1 MTIGEAR
8 ARWAAE
14 LARAGLPEPQID
26 VDLLLAAVLGIPR
39 LEIPLW
45 LTRSLG
51 ATETAR
57 LADLATRRQARE
69 PLQYLLGEWPFLDLV
84 LEVGP
89 AVLIP
94 RPETEDWVGRL
105 LADDLGG
112 GIGPDPAPRFAD
124 VGTGTGAIGLA
135 LATGWPRATGM
146 LIDLSPAAL
155 AVARRNLA
163 RYPGA
168 APRVVVVQGD
178 LTAPVATGSLDLLVS
193 NPPYVDRADLPGLE
207 PEVRDHEP
215 RLALDGGEGGLTVI
229 ARLLADAARVLR
241 QGGRLAIEH
250 GHGQRAAI
258 LALPAP
264 GLAFQVAVDDA
275 AGRERCL
282 VWTRS

>member
-1 MTIGEAR
+1 MDVREAR
-8 ARWAAE
+8 AWWTGE

-45 LTRSLG
+45 LARSLDAG
-51 ATETAR
+51 QAAR
-57 LADLATRRQARE
+57 LAVLAGRRRARE

-89 AVLIP
+89 GVLVP
-94 RPETEDWVGRL
+94 RPETEDWVARL
-105 LADDLGG
+105 LADDLGRRF
-112 GIGPDPAPRFAD
+112 GPDPALCFAD
-124 VGTGTGAIGLA
+124 VGTGTGAIGLS
-135 LATGWPRATGM
+135 LAVRWPHASGV
-146 LIDLSPAAL
+146 LLDLSAAAL
-155 AVARRNLA
+155 AVARRNCA
-163 RYPGA
+163 RYPGTV
-168 APRVVVVQGD
+168 PRLAVVQGD
-178 LTAPVATGSLDLLVS
+178 LTAALADDSLELLVS
-193 NPPYVDRADLPGLE
+193 NPPYVDPVDLPGLE

-215 RLALDGGEGGLTVI
+215 RLALDGGERGLAVI

-241 QGGRLAIEH
+241 RGGLLAIEH

-258 LALPAP
+258 QTLPAP
-264 GLAFQVAVDDA
+264 GLACRLAVDDA